1 MKMPAAFL
9 GPAPAPD
16 NRLSLL
22 DDNVQRAACRPLSAD
37 PLKTKEAMG
46 MQSILL
52 HFLHDEAGAIAIE
65 YALIAG
71 SIALLI
77 VAVIGVLGGV
87 VLGTFATVN
96 TNMP

>member
-1 MKMPAAFL
+1 
-9 GPAPAPD
+9 
-16 NRLSLL
+16 
-22 DDNVQRAACRPLSAD
+22 
-37 PLKTKEAMG
+37 